1 MADPS
6 GSTSWVYDSRGRVVD
21 ENKTLNGVT
30 DPYHTG
36 FTYNS
41 ADLPVSMTYPGGEV
55 VSTDYLPQMAIKSVT
70 GLADY
75 ATNSRYDASGRLVH
89 REYGFGWFGFSD
101 YDYNTW
107 DYYYIPD
114 PEHPEIIIPMGGKLK
129 HVVSGD
135 DYHTY
140 QDNTYAY
147 DANGNITSIIDT
159 MTGTA
164 QTQTFTYDEVNS
176 LETASA
182 VGGSQGTY
190 NSETYLYDDLTGN
203 LVDKGNGDLIYN
215 PSSHP
220 QAATAMGTD
229 IYNYDDNGN
238 MFSRDY
244 EGENYQLTY
253 DAESHLVKLEQLV
266 EGDTYTTIGEYVYDG
281 DGTRVR
287 AVVNGVGTNYVGN
300 YYEAS
305 PGSFTKFY
313 YAGGQRVAWRI
324 NGTPYFG
331 FSDHLGSTS
340 VTVDING
347 AIVGNELY
355 KAWGGERYS
364 LGSIQTTFKYTGQRE
379 AEAGLY
385 FYNARW
391 YDPEVGRFIQ
401 ADTDVP
407 ESQGSTLGFDRY
419 AYVGNNP
426 VNHIDPSGHCWG
438 FASGLREWGAYT
450 TTCSNMDAALSI
462 VQHPEA
468 NFGQQAL
475 AGGYIAAEAIAHAGV
490 VVGMGLAAC
499 STIVACASVVET
511 TLGIGTAACADGD
524 CANEA
529 HATMQGADSIWRLSP
544 FERGWKAEGILGTN
558 LAPNFPVIDRFTF
571 SDGTATSIKSINL
584 FANSYQNSA
593 TLNRTVQGYIGKLAG
608 WNGAQWTGVTIL
620 PSDIVTRNLELVIP
634 LNVPQAQWD
643 ILNQLRVYASEQGV
657 NLIFKTIR

>member
-1 MADPS
+1 LHTMFL
-6 GSTSWVYDSRGRVVD
+6 
-21 ENKTLNGVT
+21 TL
-30 DPYHTG
+30 P
-36 FTYNS
+36 
-41 ADLPVSMTYPGGEV
+41 
-55 VSTDYLPQMAIKSVT
+55 
-70 GLADY
+70 
-75 ATNSRYDASGRLVH
+75 
-89 REYGFGWFGFSD
+89 GFGLSSEGHTVPAARGEGEESA
-101 YDYNTW
+101 
-107 DYYYIPD
+107 
-114 PEHPEIIIPMGGKLK
+114 GG
-129 HVVSGD
+129 VRV
-135 DYHTY
+135 
-140 QDNTYAY
+140 
-147 DANGNITSIIDT
+147 
-159 MTGTA
+159 
-164 QTQTFTYDEVNS
+164 
-176 LETASA
+176 
-182 VGGSQGTY
+182 
-190 NSETYLYDDLTGN
+190 
-203 LVDKGNGDLIYN
+203 
-215 PSSHP
+215 
-220 QAATAMGTD
+220 AMS
-229 IYNYDDNGN
+229 DNG
-238 MFSRDY
+238 
-244 EGENYQLTY
+244 T
-253 DAESHLVKLEQLV
+253 
-266 EGDTYTTIGEYVYDG
+266 
-281 DGTRVR
+281 VR
-287 AVVNGVGTNYVGN
+287 
-300 YYEAS
+300 
-305 PGSFTKFY
+305 
-313 YAGGQRVAWRI
+313 
-324 NGTPYFG
+324 YFVT
-331 FSDHLGSTS
+331 DHLGSTIKL
-340 VTVDING
+340 INTDG
-347 AIVGNELY
+347 SEYSEMYYL
-355 KAWGGERYS
+355 AWGS
-364 LGSIQTTFKYTGQRE
+364 DKLTPPDLGTSFKYTGQRQ

-385 FYNARW
+385 YYNARW
-391 YDPEVGRFIQ
+391 YDPKTGRFIQ